1 MRIDEKEAQEFQE
14 LTQKAAHLAAQT
26 AEDRKAEDV
35 MIYYLGNKS
44 AVADYHVICT
54 GFSEPHI
61 KAVANH
67 IGKALKEQLG
77 LMPKGTEGKAESQ
90 WILMD
95 YPNVL
100 VHIFH
105 PEGRQKYR
113 MEELLEQGK
122 LIYPETKDSE
132 ESE

>member
-14 LTQKAAHLAAQT
+14 LTQKAAQLAAQT

-113 MEELLEQGK
+113 MEELLEQGT

>member
-1 MRIDEKEAQEFQE
+1 VRIDEKEAQEFQE